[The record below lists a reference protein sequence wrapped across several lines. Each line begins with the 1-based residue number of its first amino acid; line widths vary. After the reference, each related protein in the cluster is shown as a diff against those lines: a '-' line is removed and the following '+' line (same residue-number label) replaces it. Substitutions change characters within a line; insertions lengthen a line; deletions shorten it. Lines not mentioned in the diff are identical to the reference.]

1 MPESLRPAKSKK
13 ATINWV
19 CLSQRPAVYRKER
32 KISKRGARLRFASLI
47 YAMRKIEQEV
57 LNILKDDCYMTRKVI
72 MKRTGRC
79 KTSVYDAVSSLL
91 DADLI
96 DEIPRGYA

>member
-1 MPESLRPAKSKK
+1 M
-13 ATINWV
+13 
-19 CLSQRPAVYRKER
+19 
-32 KISKRGARLRFASLI
+32 RGKLRFASLI

-96 DEIPRGYA
+96 DETRVVTLDSNQVENAYMKIIE

>member
-1 MPESLRPAKSKK
+1 MKTLPRCSTKCWK
-13 ATINWV
+13 
-19 CLSQRPAVYRKER
+19 RKEN
-32 KISKRGARLRFASLI
+32 KQARGKLRFASLI

-57 LNILKDDCYMTRKVI
+57 LNILRDDCYMTRKVI

-79 KTSVYDAVSSLL
+79 KTSVYDAISSLL

-96 DEIPRGYA
+96 DETRVVTLDSNQVENAYMKIIE